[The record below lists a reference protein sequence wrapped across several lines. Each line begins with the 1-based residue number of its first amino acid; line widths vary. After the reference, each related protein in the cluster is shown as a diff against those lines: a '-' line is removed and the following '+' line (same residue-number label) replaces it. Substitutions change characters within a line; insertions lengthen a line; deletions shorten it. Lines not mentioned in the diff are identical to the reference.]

1 MRDASR
7 IVLRGYELNSD
18 EQIVREGGRFF
29 DKRGVEM
36 WSTVNQL
43 LTKLE
48 GGTDERRRAV
58 R

>member
-36 WSTVNQL
+36 WSTVNRL

-48 GGTDERRRAV
+48 GETGERRRAV
-58 R
+58 